1 MSFSLFLDVVSNYYF
16 RYFFAWLRSQEFILP
31 QNLCKL
37 DLLSESGSVVR
48 IHASQAWGPGSIPGF
63 RIFCAIFF
71 ILYFQV
77 KVFQRRSMFT
87 LNQDIWM
94 SNPLIA
100 YFNRHTRSGALRQT
114 RKENAKGNKF
124 GNNHR

>member
-1 MSFSLFLDVVSNYYF
+1 MNVNKQSITTKSSLAEVVQWLEFMLPKHGARVRFPASA
-16 RYFFAWLRSQEFILP
+16 FFVQF
-31 QNLCKL
+31 
-37 DLLSESGSVVR
+37 
-48 IHASQAWGPGSIPGF
+48 
-63 RIFCAIFF
+63 FF